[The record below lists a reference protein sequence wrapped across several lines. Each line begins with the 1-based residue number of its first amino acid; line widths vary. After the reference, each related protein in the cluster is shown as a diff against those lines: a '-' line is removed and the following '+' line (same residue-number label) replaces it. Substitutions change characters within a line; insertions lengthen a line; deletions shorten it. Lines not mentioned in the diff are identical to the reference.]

1 MDVSGHIPPKRE
13 LATFFLFRVLTP
25 FFYWVSSK
33 VATLPTSLSWQGW
46 QRGCGHH
53 DQAPLTPNPQGIPM
67 TMPPRGTAVSVRR
80 KRKPSEFHSEITREK
95 IRATLLVERLRAH
108 ALGEIDLS
116 PTQIRVAEILLRK
129 VIPGFRAG
137 WVLNCGRHRGERF
150 GTDAQKQY
158 DL

>member
-1 MDVSGHIPPKRE
+1 
-13 LATFFLFRVLTP
+13 
-25 FFYWVSSK
+25 
-33 VATLPTSLSWQGW
+33 
-46 QRGCGHH
+46 
-53 DQAPLTPNPQGIPM
+53 M
-67 TMPPRGTAVSVRR
+67 TMPPRGTEVSVRR

-95 IRATLLVERLRAH
+95 IRATLLVERLRAY

-158 DL
+158 DLLDV

>member
-1 MDVSGHIPPKRE
+1 
-13 LATFFLFRVLTP
+13 
-25 FFYWVSSK
+25 
-33 VATLPTSLSWQGW
+33 
-46 QRGCGHH
+46 
-53 DQAPLTPNPQGIPM
+53 M

-137 WVLNCGRHRGERF
+137 WVLNCGRRCGECHHRRP
-150 GTDAQKQY
+150 
-158 DL
+158 